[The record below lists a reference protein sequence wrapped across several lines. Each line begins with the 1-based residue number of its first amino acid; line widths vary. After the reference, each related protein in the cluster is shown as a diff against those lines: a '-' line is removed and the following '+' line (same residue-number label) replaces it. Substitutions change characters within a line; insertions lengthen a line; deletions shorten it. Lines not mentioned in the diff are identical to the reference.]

1 VSAEARPNAVLPAPA
16 CRRVPAIEEAAI
28 CLHCASPL
36 RFEERGDDDFCCV
49 GCRFVY
55 GLLAN
60 ERLGRYY
67 ELRGPRGT
75 PATTSR
81 RTEVDRG
88 WLLEIEATLEAARA
102 TKEAVAIPLDVQG
115 IHCTACVWLLEELF
129 RRSGAGAL
137 TIVVNP
143 ALGTVAIVA
152 EGGFPLR
159 AWVEHVERFG
169 YLLGPSLK
177 ERAPRPSTLLLRM
190 GVCIALAMN
199 TMLFA
204 IARYAGLAE
213 GPIAALFA
221 RLELVLAFV
230 AFAVG
235 GSVFVASAWRA
246 LRARVLHL
254 DLPIALGLV
263 LALAGSTWSFFSGRS
278 ATYFDTLTVFTA
290 LMLVGRFLQ
299 ERVIDKNRRRLL
311 ESDGVDG
318 LLTRRIHAGAVR
330 VVRCTEIMEGDELVV
345 APGDLIP
352 VDAALIA
359 DHATISLDWIDGES
373 APRSIVARARVPAG
387 AFNAG
392 ANAFVVRALTSFGA
406 SPLVRLLRATRPRE
420 ADLSRATPWWRRL
433 TRAYV
438 LGVLAAAAIAFVFWS
453 LVAGVPRALE
463 ITTAVL
469 VVTCPCA
476 FGIATPLAYELVQ
489 SGLRRAGLFVRSP
502 GFLDRAIAIRRIV
515 FDKTGTLTTG
525 ALARADVAALAR
537 LSKDETHALYNLV
550 VRSAH
555 PRSAAIRDA
564 LDRADA
570 GATFDPRLDVAE
582 EVGKGLE
589 LVRDLHVY
597 RLDAGGYSVDGV
609 LRARLEVDEQLR
621 PDARREID
629 LLREAGLEV
638 FILSGDD
645 QGRVNDL
652 ADRLGVARS
661 HAIGSA
667 GPEQKADFVAKLDR
681 GDLLMV
687 GDGINDGL
695 AVERATCSGTPAID
709 RPFMPARTDFYFTTP
724 GLAPIGLALRAST
737 QLARVVRRNL
747 RVAILYNAA
756 TVGLAWAGL
765 MSPLLAAVVMP
776 VTSISIVL
784 ATTYSLSP
792 SSRGGARL
800 WRS

>member
-1 VSAEARPNAVLPAPA
+1 VNTQARHETLLPASGRTPAATENAV
-16 CRRVPAIEEAAI
+16 

-36 RFEERGDDDFCCV
+36 GDGDETFCCV

-55 GLLAN
+55 GLLET

-67 ELRGPRGT
+67 DLRGPRGT
-75 PATTSR
+75 PATTTAR

-88 WLLEIEATLEAARA
+88 WLLELEA
-102 TKEAVAIPLDVQG
+102 KLDAVRGTTEPVTLALDVQG
-115 IHCTACVWLLEELF
+115 IHCSACVWLLEELF
-129 RRSGAGAL
+129 RRTGDGAL
-137 TIVVNP
+137 SIVVNP
-143 ALGTVAIVA
+143 ALGTITIVA
-152 EGGFPLR
+152 EGTFPLR

-177 ERAPRPSTLLLRM
+177 ERAPRHSTLLLRM
-190 GVCIALAMN
+190 GICIALAMN

-204 IARYAGLAE
+204 IARYAGLADT
-213 GPIAALFA
+213 PIALLFS
-221 RLELVLAFV
+221 RLELVLAYVSFV
-230 AFAVG
+230 VG
-235 GSVFVASAWRA
+235 GSVFLASAWRA
-246 LRARVLHL
+246 RRARVLHL

-263 LALAGSTWSFFSGRS
+263 LALAGSTWSFFAGRS

-299 ERVIDKNRRRLL
+299 ERVIEKNRRQLL
-311 ESDGVDG
+311 ESDGVEG
-318 LLTRRIHAGAVR
+318 LLTRRLHGGLVQ
-330 VVRCTEIMEGDELVV
+330 VVRCVEIALADELVI

-352 VDAALIA
+352 VDATLTAER
-359 DHATISLDWIDGES
+359 ATISLDWIDGES
-373 APRSIVARARVPAG
+373 APRAIAKGAHVPAG

-392 ANAFVVRALTSFGA
+392 ASAIVVRALTSFGA

-420 ADLSRATPWWRRL
+420 ADVARATPWWRRL

-438 LGVLAAAAIAFVFWS
+438 VAVLAAATVAFVAWS
-453 LVAGVPRALE
+453 IAAGVPRALE

-502 GFLDRAIAIRRIV
+502 GFLDRATAVRRIV

-525 ALARADVAALAR
+525 ALARADVAALAAF
-537 LSKDETHALYNLV
+537 SSDEIHALYNLV

-555 PRSAAIRDA
+555 PRSGAIRDA
-564 LDRADA
+564 LDRTNVQ
-570 GATFDPRLDVAE
+570 ATFDPELDVTE
-582 EVGKGLE
+582 QTGKGLE
-589 LVRDLHVY
+589 LTAGGHVY
-597 RLDAGGYSVDGV
+597 RLDAHGYSIDGV
-609 LRARLEVDEQLR
+609 VRARLDVDEQLR
-621 PDARREID
+621 PDARHEID
-629 LLREAGLEV
+629 LLREGGLDV
-638 FILSGDD
+638 LILSGD
-645 QGRVNDL
+645 QQSRVNEL
-652 ADRLGVARS
+652 ADRLGVPRS

-667 GPEQKADFVAKLDR
+667 SPEEKAELVAHLDH
-681 GDLLMV
+681 GDLLMI

-695 AVERATCSGTPAID
+695 AVERATCSGTPAVD
-709 RPFMPARTDFYFTTP
+709 RPFMPARSDFYFTTP

-737 QLARVVRRNL
+737 ELARVVRRNL
-747 RVAILYNAA
+747 RIAVVYNIGS
-756 TVGLAWAGL
+756 VCLAWAGL

-776 VTSISIVL
+776 ITSISIVL

-800 WRS
+800 WMS